1 LRVFTVGSNSLT
13 EFSYSTPYAPTGT
26 SPHAILPTSTGNYV
40 YVASWQPSA
49 AGLITGYS
57 VTSSAL
63 TALSTTAATGTEPYS
78 VTEDNTDSYVLAVSN
93 SGTTFDAYTLSSGQ
107 LTSSLTSSSLSTPIA
122 IVAAP
127 LP

>member
-1 LRVFTVGSNSLT
+1 M
-13 EFSYSTPYAPTGT
+13 
-26 SPHAILPTSTGNYV
+26 
-40 YVASWQPSA
+40 
-49 AGLITGYS
+49 
-57 VTSSAL
+57 
-63 TALSTTAATGTEPYS
+63 
-78 VTEDNTDSYVLAVSN
+78 TEDNTDSYVLAVSN